1 MAKKYDICTHS
12 SIQKQESNMKYV
24 SLILIGC
31 ILASATLF
39 AQNDVVCT
47 AKDKELFEKY
57 KTYILPYRQKRLQ
70 TTLEKTARFFLGTPY
85 VGHTLE
91 RTTKEKLIVNLRELD
106 CVTFVENVLALSAAA
121 RSTDF
126 TFASFC
132 NELRKIRYRD
142 GEINGFASRLHYTSD
157 WVFANEQR
165 GAIKNIS
172 RDLGGVR
179 ESKTIDFMSTHA
191 DAYKKLKSDAKA
203 RARIQQK
210 EKEINQRGGFYY
222 LPKDKINAKAAQ
234 IPHMAMIAFTTGIK
248 GLDTSH
254 VGFAFKQNDELTFIH
269 ASSAQK
275 KVVINRQPLNDYC
288 AAQSKCTGI
297 MIMEILNSKK

>member
-1 MAKKYDICTHS
+1 
-12 SIQKQESNMKYV
+12 MKYLY
-24 SLILIGC
+24 STIIAC
-31 ILASATLF
+31 ILVSATLL
-39 AQNDVVCT
+39 AQNDVVYT

-57 KTYILPYRQKRLQ
+57 KTYILPYRQKTLQ

-85 VGHTLE
+85 VAHTLE

-106 CVTFVENVLALSAAA
+106 CVTFVENVLALSTVA
-121 RSTDF
+121 RSVDF
-126 TFASFC
+126 TFSSFC

-142 GEINGFASRLHYTSD
+142 GKINGFASRLHYSSD

-165 GAIKNIS
+165 GEIKNIS

-191 DAYKKLKSDAKA
+191 DAYKKLKSDVKA
-203 RARIQQK
+203 LARIQQM
-210 EKEINQRGGFYY
+210 EKDINRRGGFYY
-222 LPKDKINAKAAQ
+222 LPKNKINTKAAQ
-234 IPHMAMIAFTTGIK
+234 IPHMAMIAFTTSIK

-254 VGFAFKQNDELTFIH
+254 VGFAFKQNDGLTFIH

-275 KVVINRQPLNDYC
+275 KVVINHQPLNNYC
-288 AAQSKCTGI
+288 VAQSKCTGI
-297 MIMEILNSKK
+297 MIMEILSSKK